1 MLPTLNK
8 EKIARLAQ
16 YKREVDA
23 WEAKHGP
30 APLVPVVSRGVV
42 VKSRRQR
49 DNERF
54 QRECVG

>member
-16 YKREVDA
+16 YQREVDA

-30 APLVPVVSRGVV
+30 APLVPVQKVV
-42 VKSRRQR
+42 VARKSIRQLES
-49 DNERF
+49 ERF

>member
-1 MLPTLNK
+1 MQPTLNK

-23 WEAKHGP
+23 WEAKHG
-30 APLVPVVSRGVV
+30 LVPVVCRGVV
-42 VKSRRQR
+42 VKSIRQR
-49 DNERF
+49 DSERF

>member
-42 VKSRRQR
+42 VKSGKKTNS
-49 DNERF
+49 DLF